1 MKLSEEGC
9 GVHVAESTA
18 EWGGLE
24 GHERRVQHHA
34 LPIVTPL
41 DHRRRHVDD
50 LAQLEVRAP
59 FRSDPHILLDLLD
72 AFEELGLGEASG
84 ALLVVPLPVTIERVV
99 VETRTDQR
107 HEARLLV
114 LFGERTQGRG
124 REEEE
129 EEEVERRWGE
139 GSTRAQRSTRPPAA
153 PTAVEAAHRTGRGP
167 QKNDSLLFVPEE
179 MAM

>member
-1 MKLSEEGC
+1 MVPLGSHWGP
-9 GVHVAESTA
+9 AEVPL
-18 EWGGLE
+18 GLH
-24 GHERRVQHHA
+24 GHERGVQHHA

-41 DHRRRHVDD
+41 DHCRRHVDN
-50 LAQLEVRAP
+50 LAQLEVRAT

-84 ALLVVPLPVTIERVV
+84 ALLVVPLRVTIERVV

-107 HEARLLV
+107 REARSLV
-114 LFGERTQGRG
+114 LFGEQTQGRG

-129 EEEVERRWGE
+129 EEEDVEPRWGE